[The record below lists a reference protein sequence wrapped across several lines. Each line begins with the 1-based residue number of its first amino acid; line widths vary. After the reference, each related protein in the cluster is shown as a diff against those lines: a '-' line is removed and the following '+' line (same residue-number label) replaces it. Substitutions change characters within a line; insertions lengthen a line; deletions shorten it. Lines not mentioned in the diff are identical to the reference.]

1 MEEIL
6 IAALIGWILTRSLD
20 KKADQPAPE
29 SPAAIVP
36 TPGYSQ
42 TIGKVY
48 MPWPSALPNR
58 ANFNKLF
65 TTDENFIWP
74 GAVCALPTKFQI
86 KTLINNSFIYTD
98 DLARQYS
105 QLSPPDRESR
115 AGDDLQEKLL
125 QQEQIRRQLYN
136 NLVTGCTSYAPG
148 SGGASP
154 AQTISPGRSVA
165 P

>member
-6 IAALIGWILTRSLD
+6 IATLIGWILTRSLD

-29 SPAAIVP
+29 APAAIVP

-154 AQTISPGRSVA
+154 AQTITQGKSVA